1 MSQHRK
7 NSVRDKIIGK
17 KWIYWEKNTPQSVGH
32 WRRQEWPWNIAWL
45 VFMGWVIWKVND
57 WEDYSNYFGEG
68 VEISR
73 NWATTHF
80 SVFMVD
86 LRTVTAPVGVLFSFE
101 VLQWVY
107 AENQGLVEVDSSAS
121 WTYLV
126 LVSLCCVLRLSNVVP
141 WSLPSCF
148 NSTLSRGEQADSG
161 VNGVWETYIGW
172 KSIYPLFW
180 YFCTSVCKLE
190 WG

>member
-45 VFMGWVIWKVND
+45 GFMGWVIWKIND

-141 WSLPSCF
+141 WPLPSCF

-161 VNGVWETYIGW
+161 EQLPT
-172 KSIYPLFW
+172 KSFL
-180 YFCTSVCKLE
+180 K
-190 WG
+190 

>member
-45 VFMGWVIWKVND
+45 VFMGWVIWKIND

-161 VNGVWETYIGW
+161 EQLPT
-172 KSIYPLFW
+172 KSFL
-180 YFCTSVCKLE
+180 K
-190 WG
+190 